1 MGYGYGVGEG
11 IHGGRGGIM
20 FHHPDNMRGR
30 PNFGK
35 LAWEALGKLLK
46 AFGRRVM
53 RIWKRG

>member
-1 MGYGYGVGEG
+1 
-11 IHGGRGGIM
+11 M

-53 RIWKRG
+53 RVWEWG